1 MSKKTK
7 PKPKPAQQFTGVTL
21 DQWKS
26 DHENIR
32 WCQTSPHFQ
41 VICSVVLNEMQR
53 AAAPEQGC
61 SEGRAY
67 GRVEGY
73 MSALEVLRDMG
84 RPPVKPVLPISP
96 THDEPPD
103 QSFKTQDVVD

>member
-61 SEGRAY
+61 SE
-67 GRVEGY
+67 
-73 MSALEVLRDMG
+73 VLRDMG